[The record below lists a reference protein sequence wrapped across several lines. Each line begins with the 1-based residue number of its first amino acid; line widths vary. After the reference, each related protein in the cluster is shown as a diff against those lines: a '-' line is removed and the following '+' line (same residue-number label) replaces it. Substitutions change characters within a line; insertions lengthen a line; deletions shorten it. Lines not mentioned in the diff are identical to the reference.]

1 MANFKLQLKRNAVAY
16 TSKTEAIESLTTN
29 LESAA
34 AGEPLVASYQDGED
48 PVKILFGIADGAG
61 GYTIFDSEAVPAEV
75 QEAIDALIGGDPD
88 DAYDTIK
95 KIADALVVIN
105 GGGEGSISKAEQDAK
120 DYADAQ
126 ISAAVSAL
134 DVTDSA
140 VAKNFVTSVSE
151 TDGKIS
157 VKRGSIT
164 SSGGTIVLGNNADG
178 GVNFEVVN
186 SALTQYVGSN
196 AIKVTGDASTKTIAL
211 SINSNDK
218 VLTQSADGLL
228 TNINLTWSTTDGLKL
243 IGKSGTAIATI
254 PAKDFIKDGMLENV
268 ELKEAT
274 QGEPIDE
281 ETSGTFLVFT
291 FNTDGGSKVI
301 NVNVTSLIDIYTGA
315 SGVTISGKVVSIK
328 RDATSEAFLTVGAD
342 GIKLSGVQSAI
353 NTAKSA
359 VQSAVDKVEASV
371 GLTAD
376 GSHVTTN
383 GKYTSGAT
391 TVVGEVSALDAALA
405 TVSGKADAVQSEL
418 DKVETAVGLKTDGT
432 YSANTANKYTSGAT
446 SVADAVNKLDAQA
459 KANADAIA
467 AEASRAKAAEAD
479 LQEAID
485 AVSGAAISVVAG
497 NGISVSGSGTAKTIA
512 VKLGT
517 KGNTSALLEV
527 SSDGLNIKDNA
538 VIDGGT
544 F

>member
-134 DVTDSA
+134 DVADSA

>member
-1 MANFKLQLKRNAVAY
+1 MANFKLQLKRNKVAY
-16 TSKTEAIESLTTN
+16 ISKTEAIESLQTN

-34 AGEPLVASYQDGED
+34 AGEPLIASYKNGED
-48 PVKILFGIADGAG
+48 PVKILFGIADGAS

-75 QEAIDALIGGDPD
+75 QKAIDAIVGGDPD

-95 KIADALVVIN
+95 KIADALGVIN
-105 GGGEGSISKAEQDAK
+105 GSGEGSISKAEQDAK

-134 DVTDSA
+134 DVADSA
-140 VAKNFVTSVSE
+140 VAKEFVTSVSE

-164 SSGGTIVLGNNADG
+164 SSGGTIVLGDNADG
-178 GVNFEVVN
+178 GINFEVVN

-196 AIKVTGDASTKTIAL
+196 AIKVTGEGSTKTIAL
-211 SINSNDK
+211 SINANDK
-218 VLTQSADGLL
+218 VLTQTTDGLL
-228 TNINLTWSTTDGLKL
+228 TNINLTWNTTDGLKL
-243 IGKSGTAIATI
+243 IGKLGTAIATI

-268 ELKEAT
+268 ELKQAT
-274 QGEPIDE
+274 TGSPIDE

-291 FNTDGGSKVI
+291 FNTDGGPKVI

-315 SGVTISGKVVSIK
+315 SGVTINGKVVSVK
-328 RDATSEAFLTVGAD
+328 VDPASEGFLTVGAN
-342 GIKLSGVQSAI
+342 GVKLSGVQAAI
-353 NTAKSA
+353 NAA
-359 VQSAVDKVEASV
+359 HGADVAAIDKIEASV
-371 GLTAD
+371 GLSAD
-376 GSHVTTN
+376 GAHVATS

-391 TVVGEVSALDAALA
+391 TVVGEIAALDTALS
-405 TVSGKADAVQSEL
+405 TVSGKADAVQSEV
-418 DKVETAVGLKTDGT
+418 DKVETAVGLKADGT
-432 YSANTANKYTSGAT
+432 YSANTANTYTSGAT
-446 SVADAVNKLDAQA
+446 SVADAVSKLDAQA
-459 KANADAIA
+459 KVNANAIA
-467 AEASRAKAAEAD
+467 SEVNRAKAAEAD
-479 LQEAID
+479 LQQKIN
-485 AVSGAAISVVAG
+485 AVSGSSISVVAG
-497 NGISVSGSGTAKTIA
+497 NGISVSGAGTAKTIA

-527 SSDGLNIKDNA
+527 SSDGLNIKDGA